1 MNRIEAFAYML
12 QGGMVVH
19 SSVPGVW
26 LQMTDNRR
34 IVVGDSVFEFTDEF
48 LHFSQYAEGW
58 AIYDSTSR

>member
-1 MNRIEAFAYML
+1 ML
-12 QGGMVVH
+12 QGGKVVH
-19 SSVPGVW
+19 TSVPGVW

-58 AIYDSTSR
+58 ESYDSTSR

>member
-1 MNRIEAFAYML
+1 MNRTEAYVHML
-12 QGGMVVH
+12 QGGKVVH
-19 SSVPGVW
+19 TSVPGVW

-58 AIYDSTSR
+58 ESYDSTSR